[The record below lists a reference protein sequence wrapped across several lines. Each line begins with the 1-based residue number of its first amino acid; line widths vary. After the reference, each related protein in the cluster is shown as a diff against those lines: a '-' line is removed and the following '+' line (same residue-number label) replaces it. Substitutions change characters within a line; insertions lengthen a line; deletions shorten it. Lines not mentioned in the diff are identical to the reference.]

1 MFDNL
6 SNRLD
11 GIVKRLRGKGR
22 LTEADVDE
30 VMKEIRSALLEADV
44 NVTVVRSVCNR
55 IREHAI
61 GATRSQALDP
71 GQQVVKGVHDE
82 LIRILGG
89 ETLKINYASKPPTV
103 VLMAG
108 LQGSGKTTASG
119 KLALWFKSQGRN
131 PLLVGADLQ
140 RPAAVEQLRTLGRQV
155 DVPVYSDPE
164 DPVLTAFQGVEEAKR
179 LGRDVVI
186 VDTAGRLAIDKE
198 MMEQVRLISGAVS
211 PHYTFLVIDAMTG
224 QDAVQTAEAFH
235 HTLQISGVILSKLD
249 GDARGGAALSVKE
262 VIGRPIAF
270 ASTGEKLDA
279 FEQFHPDRMAGRIL
293 GMGDVLTLIEQA
305 ERAFEADQ
313 AEKAA
318 ARLMEGE
325 FTLDDFL
332 EQMQSIKKMGS
343 LSSLLGMMPGMPKE
357 IKNAKISDDDL
368 KPIEAI
374 IRSMTLPGACPPPD
388 RQRQPSR
395 PHRHGS
401 GTDPGD
407 VTRLIKQFGDMQ
419 KMMKRMGMG
428 GGKKG
433 KRGMPGMGG
442 LGGKNMPDM
451 AELEQMMGGRRA
463 VSPLTDPPTTR
474 PRARAT
480 SSPPLSSNVASTAS
494 SVLEQEIDVL
504 GVEHQWRPQLEHVRV
519 AAGHAGEDA
528 RDSAAS
534 EASRLAS
541 AYETGSRSSAV
552 GDQVDTP
559 EQAAALHVADHVV
572 PGRQVGEA
580 SSEQRAGRGRVGQQL
595 LVGDHVEHG
604 ERHRGR
610 DRVAPE
616 RVEVVA
622 TFGEAGG
629 DLRRRDDS
637 CHRMTGAHRLADR
650 HDVGD
655 EAVVG
660 VAPEVATEPAV
671 AGLHLVG
678 DHEPSGGADR
688 RRDAVD
694 VVVGRDQDAVR
705 VPARVDQHGG
715 DAVPALVELGQ
726 RVADEPRVSGAELG
740 LGRTERPAVGVRRLD
755 HAQPVRPLGFGIRV
769 GRQLADEVGV
779 AVVRALGDDDT
790 VVARDHPRDLHRE
803 VVGLRAGA
811 HEIAARQVAGKARR
825 QALRQLDDVLVEVA
839 RVRVEQAG
847 LLGERGDD
855 ARVGMADRGHV
866 VVAVEIALAVGVE
879 QPHPLAAHQ
888 MHRLV
893 VEQLVA
899 GGEGGGA
906 PAQQLGVGVAGHR
919 CLHDR
924 GGGTGGIDVEPPRQ
938 RGVRAWPLAGD
949 VRGEVRHVDDL
960 VLDEQRAQHE
970 PRQHQVGDRLHLVV
984 GERAPGVVA
993 GGERGERRAR
1003 DRAGVARG
1011 WRPKRRRRRR

>member
-71 GQQVVKGVHDE
+71 GQQVVKAVHDE

-198 MMEQVRLISGAVS
+198 MMEQVRLISGVVS

-224 QDAVQTAEAFH
+224 QDAVQTAEVFH

-313 AEKAA
+313 AEQAA

-357 IKNAKISDDDL
+357 LKNAKISDDDL
-368 KPIEAI
+368 KPVEAI
-374 IRSMTLPGACPPPD
+374 IRSMTYQERARPQIVNG
-388 RQRQPSR
+388 SR
-395 PHRHGS
+395 RARIARGS

-433 KRGMPGMGG
+433 KRGMGVPGMGG
-442 LGGKNMPDM
+442 LSGKNMPDM
-451 AELEQMMGGRRA
+451 AELEQMMGGGQF
-463 VSPLTDPPTTR
+463 
-474 PRARAT
+474 PR
-480 SSPPLSSNVASTAS
+480 
-494 SVLEQEIDVL
+494 
-504 GVEHQWRPQLEHVRV
+504 
-519 AAGHAGEDA
+519 
-528 RDSAAS
+528 
-534 EASRLAS
+534 
-541 AYETGSRSSAV
+541 
-552 GDQVDTP
+552 
-559 EQAAALHVADHVV
+559 
-572 PGRQVGEA
+572 
-580 SSEQRAGRGRVGQQL
+580 
-595 LVGDHVEHG
+595 
-604 ERHRGR
+604 
-610 DRVAPE
+610 
-616 RVEVVA
+616 
-622 TFGEAGG
+622 
-629 DLRRRDDS
+629 
-637 CHRMTGAHRLADR
+637 
-650 HDVGD
+650 
-655 EAVVG
+655 
-660 VAPEVATEPAV
+660 
-671 AGLHLVG
+671 
-678 DHEPSGGADR
+678 
-688 RRDAVD
+688 
-694 VVVGRDQDAVR
+694 
-705 VPARVDQHGG
+705 
-715 DAVPALVELGQ
+715 
-726 RVADEPRVSGAELG
+726 
-740 LGRTERPAVGVRRLD
+740 
-755 HAQPVRPLGFGIRV
+755 
-769 GRQLADEVGV
+769 
-779 AVVRALGDDDT
+779 
-790 VVARDHPRDLHRE
+790 
-803 VVGLRAGA
+803 
-811 HEIAARQVAGKARR
+811 
-825 QALRQLDDVLVEVA
+825 
-839 RVRVEQAG
+839 
-847 LLGERGDD
+847 
-855 ARVGMADRGHV
+855 
-866 VVAVEIALAVGVE
+866 
-879 QPHPLAAHQ
+879 
-888 MHRLV
+888 
-893 VEQLVA
+893 
-899 GGEGGGA
+899 
-906 PAQQLGVGVAGHR
+906 
-919 CLHDR
+919 
-924 GGGTGGIDVEPPRQ
+924 
-938 RGVRAWPLAGD
+938 
-949 VRGEVRHVDDL
+949 
-960 VLDEQRAQHE
+960 
-970 PRQHQVGDRLHLVV
+970 
-984 GERAPGVVA
+984 
-993 GGERGERRAR
+993 
-1003 DRAGVARG
+1003 
-1011 WRPKRRRRRR
+1011 